1 MVFICAESELSHC
14 WYSGYTQCSVSS
26 RGSFQEYF
34 LSAWAAGAGCW
45 VMDWKWP
52 HVSSAMLHSRSV
64 LENLFQIVPCL
75 DNWQFRLNC
84 MTAAFRAELLLNLM
98 SACLHKMRLFL
109 SKMSEKFEC
118 FCNQEFQQKYRDQ
131 TVHGEK
137 VKCTFLNDILLDCRF
152 YFIHVAFLFL
162 LKHRLQAVHK
172 ILRHKPLS

>member
-52 HVSSAMLHSRSV
+52 HVSLAMLHSRSI

-84 MTAAFRAELLLNLM
+84 MTADFRAELLLNVM
-98 SACLHKMRLFL
+98 SVFAHDEVVPKQNVRKIWMLLQSRV
-109 SKMSEKFEC
+109 STEIPWSNTTWRESEMYFFE
-118 FCNQEFQQKYRDQ
+118 R
-131 TVHGEK
+131 H
-137 VKCTFLNDILLDCRF
+137 
-152 YFIHVAFLFL
+152 FIGL
-162 LKHRLQAVHK
+162 
-172 ILRHKPLS
+172 